1 MKTTALSTL
10 ILIFA
15 AVAILAMSAFTVDE
29 TEQVVVTRF
38 GKVVGEP
45 ITDAGL
51 HFKAPFIDQV
61 NVFPKNLQEW
71 DGERGEIPTLN
82 KTYILVDTFARWH
95 VVNPVLFFQTCRDVR
110 GALIRIGDIIDPAV
124 KNAIA
129 SYDLIE
135 SVRNSDRLVGI
146 DDPIFGETGD
156 ANRMNQTIKAGRSA
170 ITRQIMDNA
179 GEKLKSF
186 GIQLVDVKLKR
197 LNYRDDVRSSVYDR
211 MIAERTQIVEKFR
224 SEGRGEAQK
233 IRGEMEKELKKIE
246 SEAYRTAQEL
256 KGKADAEVTRIY
268 ADAYG
273 RDPEFYSFTKSLE
286 VYGSALDKESTLV
299 LTTDSEFLK
308 YLKQRKQ
315 GTK

>member
-1 MKTTALSTL
+1 MRTTALSTL

-15 AVAILAMSAFTVDE
+15 AVAVLAMSAYTVDE
-29 TEQVVVTRF
+29 TEQVVITRF
-38 GKVVGEP
+38 GKVIGEP
-45 ITDAGL
+45 VTDAGL
-51 HFKAPFIDQV
+51 HFKVPFVDQV
-61 NVFPKNLQEW
+61 SPFPKNLQQW
-71 DGERGEIPTLN
+71 DGESGEIPTLN
-82 KTYILVDTFARWH
+82 KTYILVNTFARWQ
-95 VVNPVLFFQTCRDVR
+95 VVDPVRFFQTCRDVR
-110 GALIRIGDIIDPAV
+110 GGLIRIGDIIDPAV

-135 SVRNSDRLVGI
+135 TVRNSNRLENV
-146 DDPIFGETGD
+146 DNLIFEEDESGQDNKTTL
-156 ANRMNQTIKAGRSA
+156 TIKAGRSV
-170 ITRQIMDNA
+170 ITRQIMENA

-186 GIQLVDVKLKR
+186 GIHLVDVKLKR
-197 LNYRDDVRSSVYDR
+197 LNYRDDVRNSVYDR

-286 VYGSALDKESTLV
+286 VYSSSLNKDSTLI
-299 LTTDSEFLK
+299 LSTDSEFLK
-308 YLKQRKQ
+308 YLKERR
-315 GTK
+315 

>member
-10 ILIFA
+10 ILVFA
-15 AVAILAMSAFTVDE
+15 AVAVLVMSAYTVDE

-38 GKVVGEP
+38 GKVIGTPVA
-45 ITDAGL
+45 DAGL
-51 HFKAPFIDQV
+51 HFKVPFVDQV
-61 NVFPKNLQEW
+61 NTFPKNLQEW
-71 DGERGEIPTLN
+71 DGETGEIPTLN
-82 KTYILVDTFARWH
+82 KTYILVDTFARWR
-95 VVNPVLFFQTCRDVR
+95 VVDPVLFFQTCRDMR
-110 GALIRIGDIIDPAV
+110 GAMIRISDIIDPAV

-135 SVRNSDRLVGI
+135 TVRNSDRLVNV
-146 DDPIFGETGD
+146 DDPIFGVTGD
-156 ANRMNQTIKAGRSA
+156 AAKANKTIKAGRTV
-170 ITRQIMDNA
+170 ITRQIMNNA
-179 GEKLKSF
+179 GEKLKGF
-186 GIQLVDVKLKR
+186 GIDLVDVKLKR
-197 LNYRDDVRSSVYDR
+197 LNYRDDVRNSVYDR

-224 SEGRGEAQK
+224 SEGRGEAQR

-286 VYGSALDKESTLV
+286 VYGDALNKESTLI
-299 LTTDSEFLK
+299 LSTDSEFLK
-308 YLKQRKQ
+308 YLKERR
-315 GTK
+315 